1 MTERL
6 RDDGEDAG
14 RRWDD
19 VPHGG
24 AGAVPPPKRT
34 FQRVLQ
40 MLNLQL
46 DVEKEAEGFHN
57 YDSEHFED
65 DNEAVFQYLSR
76 RNELAMKQIQKRKKL
91 NVWHLELLEF
101 DIS

>member
-1 MTERL
+1 
-6 RDDGEDAG
+6 
-14 RRWDD
+14 
-19 VPHGG
+19 
-24 AGAVPPPKRT
+24 
-34 FQRVLQ
+34 

-46 DVEKEAEGFHN
+46 DVEKEAEGVHN
-57 YDSEHFED
+57 YDGEHFED

-91 NVWHLELLEF
+91 NVWHLLELLEF

>member
-1 MTERL
+1 
-6 RDDGEDAG
+6 
-14 RRWDD
+14 
-19 VPHGG
+19 
-24 AGAVPPPKRT
+24 
-34 FQRVLQ
+34 

-101 DIS
+101 DISSIEL